1 MAKPGYVVWQ
11 LGRLHIPPCPS
22 ILPSTRTMWRDKSI
36 TKKEHSIVSKPTSY
50 CRLIVHNLLVSL
62 HSGINQTSYKIP
74 FLCNVFFKQSI
85 FIYLSNLLCPPQ
97 WFEFWQPWSN
107 SWGRRE
113 QWNSNKPMKSKQNTD
128 QGLMITLV
136 LHIMQGI
143 RKIALTN
150 DQTIL
155 VAQIFNEK
163 PESFTVHTKLETL

>member
-1 MAKPGYVVWQ
+1 
-11 LGRLHIPPCPS
+11 
-22 ILPSTRTMWRDKSI
+22 
-36 TKKEHSIVSKPTSY
+36 
-50 CRLIVHNLLVSL
+50 
-62 HSGINQTSYKIP
+62 
-74 FLCNVFFKQSI
+74 
-85 FIYLSNLLCPPQ
+85 
-97 WFEFWQPWSN
+97 
-107 SWGRRE
+107 
-113 QWNSNKPMKSKQNTD
+113 MKSKQNTD